1 MARISFEDVKTNDE
15 NNVGFFSLK
24 NDGEEATVRFMCDS
38 LSDLE
43 ILTVHNIEVDGK
55 FRQINCIREP
65 NDPIESCPLCAN
77 DTELHQVVF
86 IKVMNYKTD
95 NSGKITAYPEIWQR
109 NASSYVPKM
118 KSYLDNYGPLSNI
131 VCKVVRHGAARSP
144 KTTYDIIPNLNP
156 QVYTMEAYPL
166 NTEAFEDY
174 SVVGRVILDKNR
186 EDIMTFC
193 NTGIF
198 PQHENQGIA
207 SQTSYTTAEPVSTI
221 NNGVV
226 YDEKPAEAFHNP
238 NVSSEPIPNA
248 GYENDT
254 VTQIDRPVRHY

>member
-77 DTELHQVVF
+77 DTELRQVVF

-166 NTEAFEDY
+166 NVEAFEDY
-174 SVVGRVILDKNR
+174 SVVGRVVLDKNR
-186 EDIMTFC
+186 EDIITFC
-193 NTGIF
+193 NTGAF
-198 PQHENQGIA
+198 PHHETQVTEGYAPNTAA
-207 SQTSYTTAEPVSTI
+207 SATTVNS
-221 NNGVV
+221 GVV
-226 YDEKPAEAFHNP
+226 YDESTIEAFHNP

-248 GYENDT
+248 GYGNST
-254 VTQIDRPVRHY
+254 PQVDRPVRHY